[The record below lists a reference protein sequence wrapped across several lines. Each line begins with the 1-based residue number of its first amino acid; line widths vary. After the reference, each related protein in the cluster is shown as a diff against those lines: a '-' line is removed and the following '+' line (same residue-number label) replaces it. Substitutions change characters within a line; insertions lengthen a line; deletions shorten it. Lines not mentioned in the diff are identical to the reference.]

1 MEKAMAL
8 TELIPLFV
16 SIHGRVGDKV
26 LKQYGTKIVISRRP
40 VFRNRKFTE
49 AQRAWQERF
58 RQAVQYANRLMA
70 DPRAREV
77 YKQEAVA
84 KGKPVRS
91 LMIAD
96 FLNARPPQVALQELS
111 EADKKAEV
119 RHAPPD
125 SSVAAAKILPQ
136 GVSRRVRKRTS
147 QPVPGVHSEL
157 KLVVSAEAAA
167 IGILIHEDRR
177 QPNPGHDDDS

>member
-1 MEKAMAL
+1 MEKAMAI

-26 LKQYGTKIVISRRP
+26 LKQYGTKVVISRRP
-40 VFRNRKFTE
+40 VFRNRKFSE

-58 RQAVQYANRLMA
+58 RQAVQHANRLMA

-96 FLNARPPQVALQELS
+96 FLNARPPQVVVEKPS
-111 EADKKAEV
+111 EAKSPTEKPRVALNTPIVPSGTPVPMSIMPNGQLWLV
-119 RHAPPD
+119 RTTGRTI
-125 SSVAAAKILPQ
+125 SS
-136 GVSRRVRKRTS
+136 GCGRKRTGVLIC
-147 QPVPGVHSEL
+147 QTPVFFSSRARSP
-157 KLVVSAEAAA
+157 
-167 IGILIHEDRR
+167 
-177 QPNPGHDDDS
+177 